1 MSLRLNPLSC
11 ARGVKYQ
18 CEMCGQAAS
27 LACAHCRVTYYCSKQ
42 HQSLD
47 WNGIHERICSI
58 MAPIRNPPEA
68 LNNEDER
75 RRRQLTLT
83 MNRHALIELTRAEA
97 SKLLVQGQA
106 ELAIPAAL
114 QSLKV
119 AIDVFG
125 KGHLSLVPSYLLL
138 AEANMGLRRF
148 QQAEEFLQMANWAI
162 YKNPDSSAHLR
173 SPLRRL
179 FGRIY
184 LAQGRYNDALEQL
197 AHDVYYS
204 SVSHGPEHYKTAGG
218 YFQMG
223 MAFLKK
229 DEIEKCLAFLDKV
242 VDIWYKFLTG
252 LRSTIA
258 GARDK
263 ASEGHPVSSI
273 TDVLDDAEIGDAADV
288 LRSIIDTRIEFL
300 GNQHIAVGEV
310 SYVLGV
316 LCHLTGHVEKAA
328 HLYETALRIY
338 EVHVGADHNLT
349 IDIQTSL
356 NEITAPTTPSALNA
370 M

>member
-197 AHDVYYS
+197 AHDVRRWAFPPGPWRRLRCAAVQVYYS

-258 GARDK
+258 GARVRVRPGRI
-263 ASEGHPVSSI
+263 ASPHGP
-273 TDVLDDAEIGDAADV
+273 
-288 LRSIIDTRIEFL
+288 
-300 GNQHIAVGEV
+300 QAV
-310 SYVLGV
+310 
-316 LCHLTGHVEKAA
+316 CA
-328 HLYETALRIY
+328 
-338 EVHVGADHNLT
+338 
-349 IDIQTSL
+349 
-356 NEITAPTTPSALNA
+356 
-370 M
+370 